1 MQEMA
6 TIEEYRK
13 VLKGNWGYD
22 SFRGVQ
28 EEIILSIGAGK
39 DTLGLMPT
47 GGGKSVCFQVPTLA
61 MDGMCIVV
69 TPLIALMKDQVSQL
83 RMRDIKA
90 EAVYSGM
97 MRSDIERVLE
107 NCVFGNFK
115 FLYVS
120 PERLGTEL
128 FQAKLRYMKNICMI
142 CVDEAHCI
150 SQWGYDF
157 RPSYLQIAELRKM
170 IPYHVPVLALTATAT
185 PKVVDDIQEK
195 LCFKQKNVYSMSF
208 ERKNLTYVVRRTEN
222 KDDELVHILDSVKSG
237 SAIVYTRSRR
247 LTSEIAHN
255 LELAGISAENY
266 HAGLTEAERD
276 LRQKNWTKGR
286 CRVMV
291 ATNAFGMGID
301 KADVRLV
308 IHYNIPD
315 SIEAYFQEAGRAGRD
330 GKRSYAVLLYNPQD
344 RGKLH
349 RRIPETYPDKDYIRG
364 TYENIC
370 YFFQIGIGEALNRT
384 FQFSME
390 KFCKTFRQFPVQTD
404 SSLHLLHNAGYI
416 DYCTDP
422 DFKSRVRFAL
432 SKEDLYRLHE
442 GSQRREAII
451 NCLLR
456 TYTGLFAD
464 YTYIDELQMSHL
476 TGIGVEAIYEEL
488 KGLAQ
493 YRIIDYIPRSNQPTI
508 TFLCGRVDTEM
519 VYLSEDVYDKRKEDL
534 TQRIDKILDYASSTN
549 RCRSRMLLEY
559 FGQRDAKDCGLCD
572 VCRSL
577 KHKKSSTVAA
587 SEQRVE
593 EQISVLLSDGEWHS
607 LKELNTL
614 NVNRSRMDEALKTM
628 AEEELIDM
636 HLGKIRINKKD
647 K

>member
-1 MQEMA
+1 MELSDYKK
-6 TIEEYRK
+6 I
-13 VLKGNWGYD
+13 LKDFWGYD
-22 SFRGVQ
+22 SFRGIQ
-28 EEIILSIGAGK
+28 EEIISSIGSGK

-83 RMRDIKA
+83 RLRDIKA

-97 MRSDIERVLE
+97 IRSEIERVLE
-107 NCVFGNFK
+107 NCIYGNFK

-128 FQAKLRYMKNICMI
+128 FQAKLRYMRNICMI

-157 RPSYLQIAELRKM
+157 RPAYLEIANLRRL

-185 PKVVDDIQEK
+185 PRVVDDIQDRLFFQE
-195 LCFKQKNVYSMSF
+195 KNVFSMSF
-208 ERKNLTYVVRRTEN
+208 ERKNLVYVVRETEN
-222 KDDELVHILDSVKSG
+222 KEDELIHILSSVQGG

-247 LTSEIAHN
+247 LTSEIAHH
-255 LELAGISAENY
+255 LEECGISAENY

-276 LRQKNWTKGR
+276 LRQRNWTKGR

-301 KADVRLV
+301 KPDVRLV
-308 IHYNIPD
+308 IHYNVPD

-330 GKRSYAVLLYNPQD
+330 GKRSYAVLLYNNQD
-344 RGKLH
+344 QGKLR
-349 RRIPETYPDKDYIRG
+349 RRISETYPDIDYIKD
-364 TYENIC
+364 TYDNIC
-370 YFFQIGIGEALNRT
+370 YFFQVGIDEGKNRT

-390 KFCKTFRQFPVQTD
+390 KFCQAFRQFAVQTD
-404 SSLHLLHNAGYI
+404 SALHLLHNAGYI

-422 DFKSRVRFAL
+422 EFKSRVRFVL

-442 GSQRREAII
+442 GSQRRETVI

-464 YTYIDELQMSHL
+464 YVYIDELQMSHI
-476 TGIGVEAIYEEL
+476 TGIGVEPIYEEL
-488 KGLAQ
+488 KNLSQ
-493 YRIIDYIPRSNQPTI
+493 HRIIDYIPRSNQPTI
-508 TFLCGRVDTEM
+508 TYMTGRVEGRDLYIAPN
-519 VYLSEDVYDKRKEDL
+519 VYADRKEDY
-534 TQRIDKILDYASSTN
+534 RIRIEEMLKYASSN
-549 RCRSRMLLEY
+549 NQCRSRLLLEY
-559 FGQRDAKDCGLCD
+559 FGEKDVEDCGQCD
-572 VCRSL
+572 VCRRRR
-577 KHKKSSTVAA
+577 KKKAESA
-587 SEQRVE
+587 SPSVRK
-593 EQISVLLSDGEWHS
+593 QISDMLRDGEWHS
-607 LKELNTL
+607 VKELNKL
-614 NVNRSRMDEALKTM
+614 NVNRDKIDTALREM
-628 AEEELIDM
+628 IEEEELEMDAGMIS
-636 HLGKIRINKKD
+636 LSC
-647 K
+647 

>member
-1 MQEMA
+1 M
-6 TIEEYRK
+6 ISI
-13 VLKGNWGYD
+13 LKQYWGYD
-22 SFRGVQ
+22 HFRGIQ
-28 EEIILSIGAGK
+28 QDIIESISAGR

-47 GGGKSVCFQVPTLA
+47 GGGKSITFQVPALA
-61 MDGMCIVV
+61 MEGVCIVI
-69 TPLIALMKDQVSQL
+69 TPLIALMKDQVQRL
-83 RMRDIKA
+83 RRLGIRA
-90 EAVYSGM
+90 TAIYSGM
-97 MRSDIERVLE
+97 SRQETLVALD
-107 NCVFGNFK
+107 NCVLGGIK
-115 FLYVS
+115 LLYVS
-120 PERLGTEL
+120 PERLASEQ
-128 FQAKLRYMKNICMI
+128 FQVKLRHMHVSFIT
-142 CVDEAHCI
+142 VDEAHCI

-157 RPSYLQIAELRKM
+157 RPSYLEIANIRKLL
-170 IPYHVPVLALTATAT
+170 PGVPILALTATAT
-185 PKVVDDIQEK
+185 PRVIDDIQEQ
-195 LCFKQKNVYSMSF
+195 LQFQQKNVFKMSF
-208 ERKNLTYVVRRTEN
+208 ERKNLTYVVRWTEN
-222 KDDELVHILDSVKSG
+222 KDDELVHILNSVKSG

-247 LTSEIAHN
+247 LTSEIAHT
-255 LELAGISAENY
+255 LELSGISAENY

-276 LRQKNWTKGR
+276 LRQTNWTKGR

-349 RRIPETYPDKDYIRG
+349 RRIPETYPDKDYIRE

-390 KFCKTFRQFPVQTD
+390 KFCKAFRQFSVQTE

-442 GSQRREAII
+442 GSQRRETII

-476 TGIGVEAIYEEL
+476 TGIGVELIYEEL
-488 KGLAQ
+488 KNLAQ

-508 TFLCGRVDTEM
+508 TFLRGRVDTEM

-534 TQRIDKILDYASSTN
+534 TQRIEKMLEYASSTN

-559 FGQRDAKDCGLCD
+559 FGQKDAQDCGLCD
-572 VCRSL
+572 VCRAR
-577 KHKKSSTVAA
+577 KRERKTVTAA
-587 SEQRVE
+587 RQQTVEQQVRT
-593 EQISVLLSDGEWHS
+593 LLADGEWHP
-607 LKELNTL
+607 LKELNSL
-614 NVNRSRMDEALKTM
+614 EVNRTQLDAVLKEL
-628 AEEELIDM
+628 AEEEVVELQ
-636 HLGKIRINKKD
+636 LSNIRIHKKD

>member
-1 MQEMA
+1 MELSDYKK
-6 TIEEYRK
+6 I
-13 VLKGNWGYD
+13 LKDFWGYD
-22 SFRGVQ
+22 SFRGIQ
-28 EEIILSIGAGK
+28 EEIISSIGSGK

-83 RMRDIKA
+83 RLRDIKA

-97 MRSDIERVLE
+97 IRSEIERVLE
-107 NCVFGNFK
+107 NCIYGNFK

-128 FQAKLRYMKNICMI
+128 FQAKLRYMRNICMI

-157 RPSYLQIAELRKM
+157 RPAYLEIANLRRL

-185 PKVVDDIQEK
+185 PRVVDDIQDR
-195 LCFKQKNVYSMSF
+195 LCFQEKNVFSMSF
-208 ERKNLTYVVRRTEN
+208 ERKNLVYVVRETEN
-222 KDDELVHILDSVKSG
+222 KEDELIHILSSVQGG

-247 LTSEIAHN
+247 LTSEIAHH
-255 LELAGISAENY
+255 LEECGISAENY

-276 LRQKNWTKGR
+276 LRQRNWTKGR

-308 IHYNIPD
+308 IHYNVPD

-330 GKRSYAVLLYNPQD
+330 GKRSYAVLLYNNQD
-344 RGKLH
+344 QGKLR
-349 RRIPETYPDKDYIRG
+349 RRISETYPDIDYIKD
-364 TYENIC
+364 TYDNIC
-370 YFFQIGIGEALNRT
+370 YFFQVGIDEGKNRT

-390 KFCKTFRQFPVQTD
+390 KFCQAFRQFAVQTD
-404 SSLHLLHNAGYI
+404 SALHLLHNAGYI

-422 DFKSRVRFAL
+422 EFKSRVRFVL

-442 GSQRREAII
+442 GSQRRETVI

-464 YTYIDELQMSHL
+464 YVYIDELQMSHI
-476 TGIGVEAIYEEL
+476 TGIGVEPIYEEL
-488 KGLAQ
+488 KNLSQ
-493 YRIIDYIPRSNQPTI
+493 HRIIDYIPRSNQPTI
-508 TFLCGRVDTEM
+508 TYMTGRVEGRDLYIAPN
-519 VYLSEDVYDKRKEDL
+519 VYAERKEDY
-534 TQRIDKILDYASSTN
+534 RIRIEEMLKYASSN
-549 RCRSRMLLEY
+549 NQCRSRLLLEY
-559 FGQRDAKDCGLCD
+559 FGEKDVEDCGQCD
-572 VCRSL
+572 VCRRRR
-577 KHKKSSTVAA
+577 KKKAESA
-587 SEQRVE
+587 SPSVRK
-593 EQISVLLSDGEWHS
+593 QISDMLRDGEWHS
-607 LKELNTL
+607 VKELNKLTE
-614 NVNRSRMDEALKTM
+614 NREKIDTALREM
-628 AEEELIDM
+628 IEEEELEMDAGMIS
-636 HLGKIRINKKD
+636 LSC
-647 K
+647 

>member
-1 MQEMA
+1 MELSDYKK
-6 TIEEYRK
+6 I
-13 VLKGNWGYD
+13 LKDFWGYD
-22 SFRGVQ
+22 SFRGIQ
-28 EEIILSIGAGK
+28 EEIISSIGSGK

-83 RMRDIKA
+83 RLRDIKA

-97 MRSDIERVLE
+97 IRSEIERVLE
-107 NCVFGNFK
+107 NCIYGNFK

-128 FQAKLRYMKNICMI
+128 FQAKLRYMRNICMI

-157 RPSYLQIAELRKM
+157 RPAYLEIANLRRL

-185 PKVVDDIQEK
+185 PRVVDDIQDR
-195 LCFKQKNVYSMSF
+195 LCFQEKNVFSMSF
-208 ERKNLTYVVRRTEN
+208 ERKNLVYVVRETEN
-222 KDDELVHILDSVKSG
+222 KEDELIHILSSVQGG

-247 LTSEIAHN
+247 LTSEIAHH
-255 LELAGISAENY
+255 LEECGISAENY

-276 LRQKNWTKGR
+276 LRQRNWTKGR

-301 KADVRLV
+301 KPDVRLV
-308 IHYNIPD
+308 IHYNVPD

-330 GKRSYAVLLYNPQD
+330 GKRSYAVLLYNNQD
-344 RGKLH
+344 QGKLR
-349 RRIPETYPDKDYIRG
+349 RRISETYPDIDYIKD
-364 TYENIC
+364 TYDNIC
-370 YFFQIGIGEALNRT
+370 YFFQVGIDEGKNRT

-390 KFCKTFRQFPVQTD
+390 KFCQAFRQFAVQTD
-404 SSLHLLHNAGYI
+404 SALHLLHNAGYI

-422 DFKSRVRFAL
+422 EFKSRVRFVL

-442 GSQRREAII
+442 GSQRRETVI

-464 YTYIDELQMSHL
+464 YVYIDELQMSHI
-476 TGIGVEAIYEEL
+476 TGIGVEPIYEEL
-488 KGLAQ
+488 KNLSQ
-493 YRIIDYIPRSNQPTI
+493 HRIIDYIPRSNQPTI
-508 TFLCGRVDTEM
+508 TYMTGRVEGRDLYIAPN
-519 VYLSEDVYDKRKEDL
+519 VYADRKEDY
-534 TQRIDKILDYASSTN
+534 RIRIEEMLKYASSN
-549 RCRSRMLLEY
+549 NQCRSRLLLEY
-559 FGQRDAKDCGLCD
+559 FGEKDVEDCGQCD
-572 VCRSL
+572 VCRRKRKKQAESSSL
-577 KHKKSSTVAA
+577 SI
-587 SEQRVE
+587 R
-593 EQISVLLSDGEWHS
+593 EQIVEMLSDGDWHS
-607 LKELNTL
+607 VKELNNL
-614 NVNRSRMDEALKTM
+614 PVNREKIDSTLREMI
-628 AEEELIDM
+628 AEEELEMDAGMIS
-636 HLGKIRINKKD
+636 LSC
-647 K
+647 

>member
-1 MQEMA
+1 MELSDYKK
-6 TIEEYRK
+6 I
-13 VLKGNWGYD
+13 LKDFWGYD
-22 SFRGVQ
+22 SFRGIQ
-28 EEIILSIGAGK
+28 EEIISSIGSGK

-83 RMRDIKA
+83 RLRDIKA

-97 MRSDIERVLE
+97 IRSEIERVLE
-107 NCVFGNFK
+107 NCIYGNFK

-128 FQAKLRYMKNICMI
+128 FQAKLRYMRNICMI

-157 RPSYLQIAELRKM
+157 RPAYLEIANLRRL

-185 PKVVDDIQEK
+185 PRVVDDIQDR
-195 LCFKQKNVYSMSF
+195 LCFQEKNVFSMSF
-208 ERKNLTYVVRRTEN
+208 ERKNLVYVVRETEN
-222 KDDELVHILDSVKSG
+222 KEDELIHILSSVQGG

-247 LTSEIAHN
+247 LTSEIAHH
-255 LELAGISAENY
+255 LEECGISAENY

-276 LRQKNWTKGR
+276 LRQRNWTKGR

-308 IHYNIPD
+308 IHYNVPD

-330 GKRSYAVLLYNPQD
+330 GKRSYAVLLYNNQD
-344 RGKLH
+344 QGKLR
-349 RRIPETYPDKDYIRG
+349 RRISETYPDIDYIKD
-364 TYENIC
+364 TYDNIC
-370 YFFQIGIGEALNRT
+370 YFFQVGIDEGKNRT

-390 KFCKTFRQFPVQTD
+390 KFCQAFRQFAVQTD
-404 SSLHLLHNAGYI
+404 SALHLLHNAGYI

-422 DFKSRVRFAL
+422 EFKSRVRFVL

-442 GSQRREAII
+442 GSQRRETVI

-464 YTYIDELQMSHL
+464 YVYIDELQMSHI
-476 TGIGVEAIYEEL
+476 TGIGVEPIYEEL
-488 KGLAQ
+488 KNLSQ
-493 YRIIDYIPRSNQPTI
+493 HRIIDYIPRSNQPTI
-508 TFLCGRVDTEM
+508 TYMTGRVEGRDLYIAPN
-519 VYLSEDVYDKRKEDL
+519 VYAERKEDY
-534 TQRIDKILDYASSTN
+534 RIRIEEMLKYASSN
-549 RCRSRMLLEY
+549 NQCRSRLLLEY
-559 FGQRDAKDCGLCD
+559 FGEKDVEDCGQCD
-572 VCRSL
+572 VCRRRR
-577 KHKKSSTVAA
+577 KKKAESA
-587 SEQRVE
+587 SPSVRK
-593 EQISVLLSDGEWHS
+593 QISDMLRDGEWHS
-607 LKELNTL
+607 VKELNKL
-614 NVNRSRMDEALKTM
+614 NVNRDKIDTALREM
-628 AEEELIDM
+628 IEEEELEMDAGMIS
-636 HLGKIRINKKD
+636 LSC
-647 K
+647 